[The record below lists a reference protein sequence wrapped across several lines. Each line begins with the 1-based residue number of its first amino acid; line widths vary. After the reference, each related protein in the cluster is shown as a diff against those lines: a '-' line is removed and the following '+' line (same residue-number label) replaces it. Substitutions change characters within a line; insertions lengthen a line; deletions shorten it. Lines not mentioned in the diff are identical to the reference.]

1 MRYGGFRCSRLPAGR
16 LAPHAKLSKV
26 KLTEALH
33 VRQGAG
39 GIPDRFSVALA
50 CGFTPLHFE
59 TFLAAHLQLAL
70 PKRRV
75 EVTTGLFGDLPG
87 TLERLAES
95 GADAAVVAIE
105 WPDLDSR
112 LGYRSL
118 GGWGPAQEIDIVKHA
133 QATLAR
139 MRAAIDGAPASMPM
153 AVSLPTLPLPPA
165 FHTAGWQAGAAALEI
180 QQGMAC
186 FAAEIA
192 RRPNH
197 RVLNAQYLIDR
208 SSGSALDLKR
218 EILAGF
224 PYTLAH
230 ADALGEALARLLQP
244 PAAKKGLITDLDDTL
259 WNGLVGEEGPDGVH
273 WDLSNHAGLHGLYQQ
288 LLGSLAAQGTL
299 LAIASKN
306 DPAVADRALSRPD
319 LLLRKESIF
328 PVEVGWHAKSESV
341 GRILKTWNIGA
352 DSVVFVD
359 DSPIELAEVK
369 AVWPEIE
376 CRLFPKKDYGAA
388 ERLLRELRDLF
399 GKSSVGAEDALRL
412 ESIRAAAQRAED
424 PAQSGVSAD
433 VFLAQAESVMEVE
446 FNPPPEDTRV
456 LDLVNKTNQFNLNG
470 LRHTESEWRRGLE
483 DPGAFVMAVSY
494 KDKFGAL
501 GKIAVLKG
509 ARNNGNVDVSAWVM
523 SCRAFS
529 RRIEHRSLEILFERF
544 GAGEIRFRFQP
555 TPKNSPLREMFEG
568 FLDAPP
574 EGDFALSRER
584 FAQRVPALY
593 HRVEYR
599 DE

>member
-1 MRYGGFRCSRLPAGR
+1 M
-16 LAPHAKLSKV
+16 
-26 KLTEALH
+26 
-33 VRQGAG
+33 
-39 GIPDRFSVALA
+39 
-50 CGFTPLHFE
+50 
-59 TFLAAHLQLAL
+59 
-70 PKRRV
+70 
-75 EVTTGLFGDLPG
+75 
-87 TLERLAES
+87 
-95 GADAAVVAIE
+95 
-105 WPDLDSR
+105 
-112 LGYRSL
+112 
-118 GGWGPAQEIDIVKHA
+118 
-133 QATLAR
+133 
-139 MRAAIDGAPASMPM
+139 
-153 AVSLPTLPLPPA
+153 
-165 FHTAGWQAGAAALEI
+165 
-180 QQGMAC
+180 
-186 FAAEIA
+186 
-192 RRPNH
+192 
-197 RVLNAQYLIDR
+197 
-208 SSGSALDLKR
+208 
-218 EILAGF
+218 
-224 PYTLAH
+224 AH
-230 ADALGEALARLLQP
+230 ADALGEALARLIQP

-259 WNGLVGEEGPDGVH
+259 WYGLVGEEGPDGVH
-273 WDLSNHAGLHGLYQQ
+273 WDLSNHGGLHGLYQQ

-319 LLLRKESIF
+319 LLLRKESVF

-388 ERLLRELRDLF
+388 NRLLRELRDLF

-412 ESIRAAAQRAED
+412 ESIRSAAQRAED

-433 VFLAQAESVMEVE
+433 EFLAQAESVMEVE

-456 LDLVNKTNQFNLNG
+456 LELVNKTNQFNLNG
-470 LRHTESEWRRGLE
+470 LRHTESEWRRDLE
-483 DPGAFVMAVSY
+483 APGAFVMAVSY

-501 GKIAVLKG
+501 GKIAVMKG
-509 ARNNGNVDVSAWVM
+509 ARSNGHVDVSAWVM

-529 RRIEHRSLEILFERF
+529 RRIEHRSLEILYERF
-544 GAGEIRFRFQP
+544 GAGEIRFRFEP

-568 FLDAPP
+568 FLDTPP

-584 FAQRVPALY
+584 FAERVPALY

-599 DE
+599 HE

>member
-1 MRYGGFRCSRLPAGR
+1 
-16 LAPHAKLSKV
+16 V

-33 VRQGAG
+33 IRQRAAA
-39 GIPDRFSVALA
+39 IPGRFSVMLA
-50 CGFTPLHFE
+50 CGFTPLHLE

-75 EVTTGLFGDLPG
+75 EVKTGLYGDLTG
-87 TLERLAES
+87 TLERLAETDV
-95 GADAAVVAIE
+95 DAIAVAIE
-105 WPDLDSR
+105 WPDLDPR
-112 LGYRSL
+112 LGYRTL
-118 GGWGPAQEIDIVKHA
+118 GGWGPDQEVDIVKHA
-133 QATLAR
+133 HATLAR
-139 MRAAIDGAPASMPM
+139 MRAAVENAPPSIPM
-153 AVSLPTLPLPPA
+153 AISLPTLPLPPA
-165 FHTAGWQAGAAALEI
+165 FHTAGWQASAAALEI
-180 QQGMAC
+180 QQALAC
-186 FAAEIA
+186 FAAETA
-192 RRPNH
+192 RRPIH
-197 RVLNAQYLIDR
+197 RVLNSQYLP
-208 SSGSALDLKR
+208 SEKAFDLKT
-218 EILAGF
+218 EILTGF
-224 PYTLAH
+224 PYTLTH
-230 ADALGEALARLLQP
+230 ADALGEALARLIQP
-244 PAAKKGLITDLDDTL
+244 PAVKKGLITDLDDTL

-288 LLGSLAAQGTL
+288 LLGGLAAQGTL
-299 LAIASKN
+299 LAVASKN

-319 LLLRKESIF
+319 LLLDKESMF

-388 ERLLRELRDLF
+388 NRLLRELRDLF
-399 GKSSVGAEDALRL
+399 GKSSVGAEDALRM

-433 VFLAQAESVMEVE
+433 EFLAQAESVMEVE
-446 FNPPPEDTRV
+446 FNPPPEDARV
-456 LDLVNKTNQFNLNG
+456 LELVNKTNQFNLNG
-470 LRHTESEWRRGLE
+470 QRHTESEWRRDL
-483 DPGAFVMAVSY
+483 DNPGAFVMVVSY

-509 ARNNGNVDVSAWVM
+509 ARNNGHVDVSAWVM

-544 GAGEIRFRFQP
+544 GAGEVRFQFEP

-568 FLDAPP
+568 FLDTPP
-574 EGDFALSRER
+574 TGDFALSRAR
-584 FAQRVPALY
+584 FSERVPAL
-593 HRVEYR
+593 HHKVEYR
-599 DE
+599 DG

>member
-1 MRYGGFRCSRLPAGR
+1 
-16 LAPHAKLSKV
+16 V

-33 VRQGAG
+33 IRQRAAA
-39 GIPDRFSVALA
+39 IPGRFSVVLA
-50 CGFTPLHFE
+50 CGFTPLHLE

-75 EVTTGLFGDLPG
+75 EVKTGLYGDLTG
-87 TLERLAES
+87 TLERLAETDV
-95 GADAAVVAIE
+95 DAIAVAIE
-105 WPDLDSR
+105 WPDLDPR
-112 LGYRSL
+112 LGYRTL
-118 GGWGPAQEIDIVKHA
+118 GGWGPDQEVDIVKHA
-133 QATLAR
+133 HATLAR
-139 MRAAIDGAPASMPM
+139 MRAAVENAPPSIPM
-153 AVSLPTLPLPPA
+153 AISLPTLPLPPA
-165 FHTAGWQAGAAALEI
+165 FHTAGWQASAAALEI
-180 QQGMAC
+180 QQALAC
-186 FAAEIA
+186 FAAETA
-192 RRPNH
+192 RRPIH
-197 RVLNAQYLIDR
+197 RVLNSQYLP
-208 SSGSALDLKR
+208 SEKAFDLKT
-218 EILAGF
+218 EILTGF
-224 PYTLAH
+224 PYTLTH
-230 ADALGEALARLLQP
+230 ADALGEALARLIQP
-244 PAAKKGLITDLDDTL
+244 PAVKKGLITDLDDTL

-288 LLGSLAAQGTL
+288 LLGGLAAQGTL
-299 LAIASKN
+299 LAVASKN

-319 LLLRKESIF
+319 LLLDKESMF

-341 GRILKTWNIGA
+341 GRILKTCNIGA

-388 ERLLRELRDLF
+388 NRLLRELRDLF
-399 GKSSVGAEDALRL
+399 GKSSVGAEDALRM

-433 VFLAQAESVMEVE
+433 EFLAQAESVMEVE
-446 FNPPPEDTRV
+446 FNPPPEDARV
-456 LDLVNKTNQFNLNG
+456 LELVNKTNQFNLNG
-470 LRHTESEWRRGLE
+470 QRHTESEWRRDL
-483 DPGAFVMAVSY
+483 DNPGAFVMVVSY

-509 ARNNGNVDVSAWVM
+509 ARNNGHVDVSAWVM

-544 GAGEIRFRFQP
+544 GAGEVRFQFEP

-568 FLDAPP
+568 FLDTPP
-574 EGDFALSRER
+574 TGDFALSRAR
-584 FAQRVPALY
+584 FAERVPAL
-593 HRVEYR
+593 HHKVEYR
-599 DE
+599 NG